1 MILHK
6 IPKHILI
13 TKYRY
18 GGDVSYNSN
27 IDFNKIKTDLA
38 IISPNLNRINVAL
51 AKEGYSNL
59 QRAAILASIIGESGG
74 DPLAKNGSAGSGL
87 VQWEP
92 RRYRFKSSDP
102 EWEFNNQLSHLIR
115 TLANDG
121 GNDWTDGGEGTGYRS
136 WKNAKDDF
144 INGTTLD
151 TIIRG
156 LSMGYVRPKD
166 KWGDYRKRLNI
177 ANQIY
182 SLLEEN
188 DANNI
193 NSANAGNFIV
203 VDNQVR
209 RKNTDGT
216 ATQLTAGA
224 NAYYWTQPD
233 GQQVPISYNDVNNRN
248 VVVKRK

>member
-1 MILHK
+1 MILHN
-6 IPKHILI
+6 IPKYILI
-13 TKYRY
+13 TKYRH
-18 GGDVSYNSN
+18 GGNVSYNSN
-27 IDFNKIKTDLA
+27 IDFNKIKTDLE

-74 DPLAKNGSAGSGL
+74 NPLAKNGSAGSGL

-92 RRYRFKSSDP
+92 NRYRFKSSDP

-121 GNDWTDGGEGTGYRS
+121 GDDWTDGGKGTGYRS
-136 WKNAKDDF
+136 WENAKNDF

-151 TIIRG
+151 TIVRG
-156 LSMGYVRPKD
+156 LSMGYVRPKN

-188 DANNI
+188 DTNNI

-203 VDNQVR
+203 VDSQVR

-216 ATQLTAGA
+216 ATRMNVSGNSYQ
-224 NAYYWTQPD
+224 WTQPD
-233 GQQVPISYNDVNNRN
+233 GTIMNMPFDNVN
-248 VVVKRK
+248 K

>member
-1 MILHK
+1 MILHN

-92 RRYRFKSSDP
+92 NRYRFKSSDP

-188 DANNI
+188 DTNNI

-216 ATQLTAGA
+216 ATQLTAGT

-233 GQQVPISYNDVNNRN
+233 GQQVQISYNDVNNRN